1 MKGKVGFGGKRMIFK
16 RAVAKLHAQDWGAIL
31 IELGIVILGV
41 FIGTLVAN
49 LNQERLESAETAQR
63 LEQLKPEVKRIQAR
77 AAFVRAYYAI
87 THRYADI
94 AFAGW
99 ALDSNVSDS
108 EFVIAAYQASQ
119 IKAMSTTTESWANV
133 LGADQMRDI
142 DDPDIRD
149 PLMRLMTFPAEN
161 LGLNRVMS
169 TYRDEVRSI
178 IPDHAQAKIRKQCGD
193 YFQRPGDLDLALHT
207 DCPVKLDPVV
217 AARTADELRANQ
229 GLVRA
234 LRLHLALVASQDN
247 DIAIYSKAA
256 EQLEKALE
264 R

>member
-178 IPDHAQAKIRKQCGD
+178 IPDHAQANIRKRCGD

-207 DCPVKLDPVV
+207 DCPVRLDPVV

>member
-1 MKGKVGFGGKRMIFK
+1 MIFK
-16 RAVAKLHAQDWGAIL
+16 RFAANLRAQNWFAIGV
-31 IELGIVILGV
+31 ELGIVIVGV

-49 LNQERLESAETAQR
+49 ANQQRLEGAETARR

-77 AAFVRAYYAI
+77 AAFVRNYYAI

-99 ALDSNVSDS
+99 AGDPKVSDND
-108 EFVIAAYQASQ
+108 FVIAAYQASQ

-149 PLMRLMTFPAEN
+149 PLMRLMTFPADN
-161 LGLNRVMS
+161 LGLSRVMS

-178 IPDHAQAKIRKQCGD
+178 IPDDVQSIIRKQCGD
-193 YFQRPGDLDLALHT
+193 YFQKPGDLDLALRA
-207 DCPVKLDPVV
+207 DCPVKFDPVI
-217 AARTADELRANQ
+217 AARTAAELRAEK
-229 GLVRA
+229 GLVKA

-247 DIAIYSKAA
+247 DIEIYSKAA
-256 EQLEKALE
+256 VQLQSALE
-264 R
+264 Q

>member
-1 MKGKVGFGGKRMIFK
+1 MIFK
-16 RAVAKLHAQDWGAIL
+16 RLTANLRAQNWFAIL
-31 IELGIVILGV
+31 IELAIVIVGV
-41 FIGTLVAN
+41 FVGTLVAN
-49 LNQERLESAETAQR
+49 ANQQRLENAETAHR

-77 AAFVRAYYAI
+77 AAFVRNYYAI
-87 THRYADI
+87 THRYART

-99 ALDSNVSDS
+99 AGDPTISDND
-108 EFVIAAYQASQ
+108 FVIAAYQASQ
-119 IKAMSTTTESWANV
+119 IKAMSTTTESWASV

-142 DDPDIRD
+142 DDPAIRD

-161 LGLNRVMS
+161 LGLGRVMS
-169 TYRDEVRSI
+169 RYRDEVRSI
-178 IPDHAQAKIRKQCGD
+178 IPDEVQALIRKQCGD
-193 YFQRPGDLDLALHT
+193 YFRRPGDLDLSLHT
-207 DCPVKLDPVV
+207 YCPVTLDPIV
-217 AARTADELRANQ
+217 AAAAAAELRANPA
-229 GLVRA
+229 LVKA

>member
-1 MKGKVGFGGKRMIFK
+1 MIL
-16 RAVAKLHAQDWGAIL
+16 RRLTHNLRTQNWTAIA
-31 IELGIVILGV
+31 IELFIVIIGV
-41 FIGTLVAN
+41 FIGTQVSNWNA
-49 LNQERLESAETAQR
+49 QRLEGAETQHR

-77 AAFVRAYYAI
+77 ATFVRNYYAI
-87 THRYADI
+87 THRYTGI

-99 ALDSNVSDS
+99 AGDPNVSDN

-169 TYRDEVRSI
+169 KYRDEVRSI

>member
-1 MKGKVGFGGKRMIFK
+1 MIYKRVAANLRAQNWSAIF
-16 RAVAKLHAQDWGAIL
+16 
-31 IELGIVILGV
+31 IELAIVVVGV

-49 LNQERLESAETAQR
+49 WNQGRLESAETARR

-77 AAFVRAYYAI
+77 AAFVRNYYTI
-87 THRYADI
+87 TRRYADI

-99 ALDSNVSDS
+99 TDDPKVSDND
-108 EFVIAAYQASQ
+108 FVIAAYQASQ

-142 DDPDIRD
+142 DDPAIRE

-161 LGLNRVMS
+161 LGLSRVMS
-169 TYRDEVRSI
+169 KYRDEVRSI
-178 IPDHAQAKIRKQCGD
+178 ISDDAQAKIRKQCGD
-193 YFQRPGDLDLALHT
+193 YFQRPGDLDLSLHT
-207 DCPVKLDPVV
+207 DCPVKLDPAV
-217 AARTADELRANQ
+217 AARTADELRDNN
-229 GLVRA
+229 GLVKA

-247 DIAIYSKAA
+247 DIEIYSKAA
-256 EQLEKALE
+256 AQLETALN

>member
-49 LNQERLESAETAQR
+49 LNQERLESEETAHR

-99 ALDSNVSDS
+99 ALDSNVSDN

-178 IPDHAQAKIRKQCGD
+178 IPDHAQANIRKRCGD